1 MHDEHLI
8 SVEALASQIDQLIL
22 IDCRS
27 DLFDASLGKQQY
39 ESGHIPNAAFFALHD
54 ALSGP
59 KTPGSGRHPLPD
71 QEALVQ
77 RMQSLGANDDSMVVV
92 YDAGSSV
99 YAARLWWLLRWC
111 GHAAVNVLD
120 GGYAAWV
127 KAGYPSSEDLSPRE
141 RKQGKGN
148 FAIRNSLEAI
158 IQSDELLE
166 NLGSGHHLIVDARA
180 AERWRGDV
188 EPLDPVAG
196 HIPGALNRPNTQN
209 LRPDGRF
216 KPAEV
221 LREEWLSLMT
231 LQAPRIPA
239 AASAPGGE
247 GPALVHSCGSGV
259 SACHNLLA
267 MRIAGL
273 NDDLML
279 HPGSWSEWCADPKR
293 PVAKGD
299 RP

>member
-71 QEALVQ
+71 QQALVQ

-111 GHAAVNVLD
+111 GHDAVKVLD

-247 GPALVHSCGSGV
+247 GSALVHSCGSGV

-273 NDDLML
+273 NDDLIL

>member
-71 QEALVQ
+71 QQALVQ

-111 GHAAVNVLD
+111 GHDAVKVLD
-120 GGYAAWV
+120 GGFAAWV
-127 KAGYPSSEDLSPRE
+127 KAGYPSSKDLSPRE

-247 GPALVHSCGSGV
+247 GSALVHSCGSGV

>member
-71 QEALVQ
+71 QQALVQ

-111 GHAAVNVLD
+111 GHDAVNVLD

-247 GPALVHSCGSGV
+247 GSALVHSCGSGV

-273 NDDLML
+273 NDDLIL

>member
-111 GHAAVNVLD
+111 GHDAVKVLD

>member
-111 GHAAVNVLD
+111 GHDAVNVLD

-180 AERWRGDV
+180 AERWRGDI

-247 GPALVHSCGSGV
+247 GSALVHSCGSGV

-273 NDDLML
+273 NNDLML

>member
-71 QEALVQ
+71 QQALVQ

-111 GHAAVNVLD
+111 GHDAVKVLD

-239 AASAPGGE
+239 AANAPGGE
-247 GPALVHSCGSGV
+247 GSALVHSCGSGV

-273 NDDLML
+273 NDDLIL

>member
-111 GHAAVNVLD
+111 GHDAVNVLD

-273 NDDLML
+273 NNDLML

>member
-180 AERWRGDV
+180 AERWRGDI

>member
-54 ALSGP
+54 GLSGP

-71 QEALVQ
+71 QQALVQ

-148 FAIRNSLEAI
+148 FAIRNSLETI

>member
-111 GHAAVNVLD
+111 GHDAVNVLD

>member
-247 GPALVHSCGSGV
+247 GSALVHSCGSGV

>member
-1 MHDEHLI
+1 MHDKHLI
-8 SVEALASQIDQLIL
+8 SVEALANQIDQSIV

-27 DLFDASLGKQQY
+27 DLFDPSLGQQQY
-39 ESGHIPNAAFFALHD
+39 EEGHIPNAAFFALHD

-59 KTPGSGRHPLPD
+59 KFPGSGRHPLPD
-71 QEALVQ
+71 QDELGQ
-77 RMQSLGANDDSMVVV
+77 RMRNLGANNDSMVVV
-92 YDAGSSV
+92 YDAGPSV

-111 GHAAVNVLD
+111 GHESVRVLD

-127 KAGYPSSEDLSPRE
+127 KAGYPSSKASSPRAAD
-141 RKQGKGN
+141 KPAGN
-148 FAIRNSLEAI
+148 FSVRSSLEAI

-166 NLGSGHHLIVDARA
+166 SLEHGQHCIVDARA

-221 LREEWLSLMT
+221 LRDEWLALMT
-231 LQAPRIPA
+231 SQAPKAPA
-239 AASAPGGE
+239 AAAGLAGGA
-247 GPALVHSCGSGV
+247 ALVHSCGSGV

-267 MRIAGL
+267 MRLAGL
-273 NDDLML
+273 DDALML

-299 RP
+299 KP